1 VIAFAFSKNRFPAA
15 GRDRAPPCRPP
26 LACGGQSGKDA
37 RARQRGVTLV
47 DSLIAIAVFD
57 FMAIGTALVLN
68 SSVQTDI
75 QARRATAAT
84 SLARSKIEEL
94 RTLPYASLAA
104 GGDASTLPEAPGSG
118 AAMYTR
124 SWTVAANTPVA
135 NTATVGVTVAWTDK
149 TGGHQVQLNTIVAR

>member
-1 VIAFAFSKNRFPAA
+1 VTVFAFSRKTTPA
-15 GRDRAPPCRPP
+15 GTRGCTPGGRAPNERGP
-26 LACGGQSGKDA
+26 GGGRSA
-37 RARQRGVTLV
+37 PARQRGVTLV

-68 SSVQTDI
+68 SSIQTDI

-124 SWTVAANTPVA
+124 SWTVAANTPIA